1 MTPTADLRTRLRK
14 LLDEVIPNPGTESD
28 TRFLDVELDELL
40 TEGRNVFG
48 AAAAGWTMKAGM
60 IARELGT
67 LQSHSVGQEE
77 YQIVNMQTAQRTA
90 LEMADRYDAM
100 ARAAGGS
107 GSFVVPVER
116 PGVI

>member
-14 LLDEVIPNPGTESD
+14 LLDEVILQGGTESD
-28 TRFLDVELDELL
+28 TRFTDVELDVLL
-40 TEGRNVFG
+40 TEARNVFG
-48 AAAAGWTMKAGM
+48 AASTGWTMKAGM
-60 IARELGT
+60 IGRELGN

-100 ARAAGGS
+100 ARSEGGS
-107 GSFVVPVER
+107 GSLVVSVER
-116 PGVI
+116 PEVI